1 MRIYFNHRTDGRDKM
16 KEYLSYKDFELKV
29 KEILGWDGGIGST
42 DQDLIKWKTHEIMKL
57 AEIPIDRTK
66 E

>member
-1 MRIYFNHRTDGRDKM
+1 MR
-16 KEYLSYKDFELKV
+16 EYLSYKDFEIKV
-29 KEILGWDGGIGST
+29 KDILTWDGGIGST

-57 AEIPIDRTK
+57 AEIPIDKSK